1 MYHLICFTCCEL
13 KLFVSLVEKV
23 LNENELCLVSPK
35 SVAICSVL
43 GDDDSA
49 LSTPFWPLDGRGDL
63 NRDLA
68 CLLASLEAGSWVA
81 RSWEHV
87 QVLGFCGAGGGGPEE
102 DRWLDDWLHT
112 VWKRALVG
120 SVALR
125 IWHLSRMSKERGKFS
140 LINSIWWCLR
150 RIWFSRV

>member
-1 MYHLICFTCCEL
+1 MSKISNPVNELNFGFSQLQKKKFFESNVNCMYHLICFTCCEL

-68 CLLASLEAGSWVA
+68 CLLASLEAGS
-81 RSWEHV
+81 
-87 QVLGFCGAGGGGPEE
+87 
-102 DRWLDDWLHT
+102 
-112 VWKRALVG
+112 
-120 SVALR
+120 
-125 IWHLSRMSKERGKFS
+125 
-140 LINSIWWCLR
+140 
-150 RIWFSRV
+150 